1 MIGRL
6 KTYDFINGVY
16 TIKVEG
22 DFADKFLERRDSF
35 RNTIVDSGDTYE
47 NATRRADTEFAEY
60 ALSYLLPP
68 EVWKS
73 SDKIEVDGFIYNIP
87 NDFKIWANTGV
98 KVGKTPQRWA
108 KEGLIHFF
116 TVWKWSNN
124 NRHTEILRGNEY
136 SFEVVGS
143 YLASVAINSLYKDE
157 KGSER
162 FFTDLH

>member
-22 DFADKFLERRDSF
+22 DFADKFLDRRDSF
-35 RNTIVDSGDTYE
+35 RNAIVDSGDTYE
-47 NATRRADTEFAEY
+47 NATRRADCEFPEY
-60 ALSYLLPP
+60 ALGYLLPP
-68 EVWKS
+68 EVWTV
-73 SDKIEVDGFIYNIP
+73 SDRIEVDGSFYNIP
-87 NDFKIWANTGV
+87 TDLKNWANTGV

-108 KEGLIHFF
+108 KNGLIKFF
-116 TVWKWSNN
+116 TVWKWANN
-124 NRHTEILRGNEY
+124 NRHTEIIRGNEY
-136 SFEVVGS
+136 SFEIVGS
-143 YLASVAINSLYKDE
+143 YIAKIVIDSLYKDE